1 MLVAELGGKRVSLH
15 TNMRDIFSRT
25 LQTTIIFLVVGG
37 VLALALGGYFSS
49 ASNVFTGSLVNLQTW
64 FSDRFVAVQDFL
76 TAPRD
81 IATLRQENADL
92 QAEVADLQA
101 QVIQLQQEVGETEIL
116 AALVD
121 FSRANPENT
130 YLAAAVIGKDPSPFL
145 HYIIIN
151 RGSNDGVLRG
161 MPVVTDQGLVGRV
174 DAVIADAARVQL
186 ITDPASEVN
195 VRLQNA
201 QTDGSLVGS
210 VTGDV
215 TLELIPQD
223 INIESGDLVLTS
235 GLGGGYPPDLIIGQ
249 VINIRT
255 RDFDLFQQATVQPVV
270 DFNRLQ
276 IVLII
281 INFRP
286 VDIAPLVPIP

>member
-1 MLVAELGGKRVSLH
+1 
-15 TNMRDIFSRT
+15 MRGLFPRT

-37 VLALALGGYFSS
+37 IMALALGGYFSS
-49 ASNVFTGSLVNLQTW
+49 ASNVFTSSLVNLQSW
-64 FSDRFVAVQDFL
+64 FSARFVAVQDFL

-81 IATLRQENADL
+81 IATLRQRNTEL
-92 QAEVADLQA
+92 EGEVSELQA
-101 QVIQLQQEVGETEIL
+101 QVIQLQQQLGETDIL

-121 FSRANPENT
+121 FSRARPENT
-130 YLAAAVIGKDPSPFL
+130 YRAAAVIGRDPSPFL

-151 RGSNDGVLRG
+151 RGSNDGILRG

-174 DAVIADAARVQL
+174 DAVISDAARVQL
-186 ITDPASEVN
+186 ITDPASSVN

-201 QTDGSLVGS
+201 ETDASLVGS
-210 VTGDV
+210 VAGDV
-215 TLELIPQD
+215 TLQLIPQD
-223 INIESGDLVLTS
+223 VTVQTGDLVLTS

-249 VINIRT
+249 TVNVRS

-270 DFNRLQ
+270 DFNRLE

-281 INFRP
+281 VNFKP
-286 VDIAPLVPIP
+286 VDISPVELAPAP

>member
-1 MLVAELGGKRVSLH
+1 
-15 TNMRDIFSRT
+15 MRNLFSRT

-37 VLALALGGYFSS
+37 ILALAFGGYFSG
-49 ASNVFTGSLVNLQTW
+49 ASNVFTGSLINLHAW
-64 FSDRFVAVQDFL
+64 FSSSFISVLDFL

-81 IATLRQENADL
+81 VASLRQRNAEL
-92 QAEVADLQA
+92 EAEVSSLQA
-101 QVIQLQQEVGETEIL
+101 QVIQLQQQVGETDIL

-121 FSRANPENT
+121 FSLARSENT
-130 YLAAAVIGKDPSPFL
+130 YKAAAVIGRDPSPFL
-145 HYIIIN
+145 HYVIIN
-151 RGSNDGVLRG
+151 AGSNDGVLRG
-161 MPVVTDQGLVGRV
+161 MPVVTNQGLVGRI

-186 ITDPASEVN
+186 ITDPGSKVN

-201 QTDGSLVGS
+201 ETEASLVGS
-210 VTGDV
+210 VTGDL

-223 INIESGDLVLTS
+223 FDIEQGDLVLTS

-249 VINIRT
+249 VVNIRS

-281 INFRP
+281 INFQP
-286 VDIAPLVPIP
+286 VDIAPLVPIQ